1 MSNYG
6 PGTRILTPEQV
17 LAAASPHRLL
27 YVEAFPGSGKTT
39 VSNQRFGLH
48 RYARTTDHRAVVAV
62 SFTRSATEEIRSR
75 VSRQWG
81 PSALAWPHRIVT
93 LDTILNDLLAHLL
106 RSGILQWPG
115 GHQELEVLDTWRSH
129 LPTTYTLD
137 KPVLTLNGTR
147 IVTDSVRQAR
157 RESFVKP
164 ACFASAVGAGRCT
177 HDNVRE
183 VLQVALRIEGIR
195 ACVMAYFAT
204 TIRSLLVD
212 EVYDANDLDLGVI
225 HLAADA
231 GLVITLVGD
240 PWQALYGFRGARP
253 ENVPRLLSRLGF
265 QRSELQTSFRWRGS
279 AAQTLLARQLRGK
292 ERVVLPEG
300 EARDVDVVLARQWR
314 LLWDADP
321 HILPLAVRTKTGQ
334 FQEAVC
340 TLLLNELAQSTFGR
354 PGIDLVD
361 ARTSLGIMESDTL
374 AQLRPHL
381 RNALERLAGQGNL
394 SGIWT
399 DLASTMVA
407 MTPLVPSEGQKRT
420 PRAALAKLRTRLEV
434 AREGLVPGMTCH
446 QAKGREWN
454 RVGVRLEE
462 TDEASLL
469 RGLNPTN
476 EAHRALY
483 VALTRARH
491 LSLAV

>member
-1 MSNYG
+1 MSNYE

-17 LAAASPHRLL
+17 LATASPHRLL
-27 YVEAFPGSGKTT
+27 YIEAFPGSGKTT

-81 PSALAWPHRIVT
+81 PSSLTWPHRIVT

-106 RSGILQWPG
+106 RYGILHWPG
-115 GHQELEVLDTWRSH
+115 GRQELEVLDTWRSH
-129 LPTTYTLD
+129 LPTTYILD
-137 KPVLTLNGTR
+137 KPVLALNGTR

-157 RESFVKP
+157 RGSYVKP
-164 ACFASAVGAGRCT
+164 DCFASAVGEGRCT

-183 VLQVALRIEGIR
+183 VLQLALRIEGIR
-195 ACVMAYFAT
+195 ASVVTYFAT

-225 HLAADA
+225 RLAANA

-253 ENVPRLLSRLGF
+253 ENVPRLLSQLGF
-265 QRSELQTSFRWRGS
+265 ERSELQTSFRWRGS
-279 AAQTLLARQLRGK
+279 AAQTSLARQLRRK
-292 ERVVLPEG
+292 ERAVLPAG
-300 EARDVDVVLARQWR
+300 QAGDVDVVLARQWK

-321 HILPLAVRTKTGQ
+321 HILPLAVRPKTGQ

-354 PGIDLVD
+354 PAVDLID

-374 AQLRPHL
+374 AELRPHL

-394 SGIWT
+394 VGIWT
-399 DLASTMVA
+399 DLAAAMVT
-407 MTPLVPSEGQKRT
+407 MTPVEPSESQKRT
-420 PRAALAKLRTRLEV
+420 PRAALANLRTRLEA

-446 QAKGREWN
+446 QAKGREWD

-462 TDEASLL
+462 ADTAALR
-469 RGLNPTN
+469 RGLDPTD